1 MPCLRRIGEVV
12 LLGVVLVLVGGG
24 LWGSLAETTS
34 PGERPGLLAPG
45 QPAPH
50 FVAHS
55 LDGQAVSL
63 QEYHGRPVVLN
74 FWATWCVPCR
84 HEMPALQAVYE
95 LYKAAGLA
103 ILAVNQDAAGQGD
116 VVRAFWTA
124 LGLTF
129 LPLLDPEGR
138 VAAPYNVFLLPS
150 TVFVHPTGTIAAMH
164 LGPMTQAQIERFLAA
179 ILVPPGAE
187 AR

>member
-1 MPCLRRIGEVV
+1 M
-12 LLGVVLVLVGGG
+12 
-24 LWGSLAETTS
+24 
-34 PGERPGLLAPG
+34 LAPG
-45 QPAPH
+45 HPAPN

-55 LDGQAVSL
+55 LNGQAISL

-95 LYKAAGLA
+95 TYKATGLA
-103 ILAVNQDAAGQGD
+103 ILAVNQDSASPGAL
-116 VVRAFWTA
+116 VHAFWNA

-138 VAAPYNVFLLPS
+138 VAAYYNVFLLPS
-150 TVFVHPTGTIAAMH
+150 TVFVHPNGTITAVH
-164 LGPMTQAQIERFLAA
+164 LGPMTQAQIERFLVG